1 MDINEILEEL
11 RAGVKAWPDLTA
23 EEAELVFNHY
33 AEKPG
38 SIEHASIN
46 TGYNAEQIR
55 TAAGVL
61 QAIRDGMSG
70 DDAHEWSEVTA
81 EMILS
86 ILDMACR
93 LSS

>member
-38 SIEHASIN
+38 SIERSNPLQSMIVS
-46 TGYNAEQIR
+46 GRCFKYNR
-55 TAAGVL
+55 C
-61 QAIRDGMSG
+61 S
-70 DDAHEWSEVTA
+70 
-81 EMILS
+81 
-86 ILDMACR
+86 CCNY
-93 LSS
+93 